1 QPIPISSITST
12 TPMSSF
18 PISSEDAT
26 MVLKLPQDS
35 PVRQQTHG
43 LLKASD
49 KTSWSTKSEGNDERN
64 SPTGS
69 FHWER
74 MCRDPARSI
83 PEDIDDSHSTLTL
96 PVQPLSTSS
105 EFLPLKISA
114 F

>member
-1 QPIPISSITST
+1 
-12 TPMSSF
+12 
-18 PISSEDAT
+18 

-35 PVRQQTHG
+35 AVRQQTHG

-74 MCRDPARSI
+74 MCRDPARRIS
-83 PEDIDDSHSTLTL
+83 EDIDDSHSTLTL

-114 F
+114 FLRRG